1 MSFVQV
7 PPEGGG
13 GGAVDSVNGQ
23 TGVVVLTKT
32 SIGLSDV
39 DNTSD
44 ANKPVSSAQQT
55 AIDAKVE
62 NNLTASTTVAPS
74 KTQVNTALGLRV
86 LKSGDTMTDSLTI
99 TGNNG
104 VEFTGIKVN
113 NTNLTGFAAVNVRAD
128 DGEVIQINALN
139 SSGAPY
145 GAQQPSEFALYAKRS
160 LNIVVD
166 DATGEHRFCG
176 VNGVLRSK
184 FKASG
189 VLQVPAVDTA
199 AMPINFGPGTDGAG
213 NINSNIALTRNIYYT
228 NLTITSIGTL
238 RPVGFY
244 VFVSGLLSIAG
255 GGGITADGG
264 TGGNGAATTTGGTAG
279 AVSTANEHAGTAG
292 GVAGGVGGA
301 GAAGAGVQAA
311 NVAAQVSLVTATAGN
326 GGAGGLGASGA
337 GGAAR
342 NGNASSFRPHYGV
355 TLNAFRAGTVLKG
368 GGQSAPGGSGG
379 GGDGTAGGGGGGG
392 GAGGGVLMIFC
403 DRLDNGGVIAARGG
417 NGGNGGS
424 PAAGNRGG
432 GGGGGGGTGG
442 FVYIICRQ
450 IVNLGTIITTGG
462 AGGNGGTGFGT
473 GVNGNNG
480 TAGGAGRYAI
490 YETSTNTW
498 TIA

>member
-1 MSFVQV
+1 V
-7 PPEGGG
+7 
-13 GGAVDSVNGQ
+13 
-23 TGVVVLTKT
+23 
-32 SIGLSDV
+32 
-39 DNTSD
+39 
-44 ANKPVSSAQQT
+44 NKPVSTAQQT
-55 AIDAKVE
+55 AIDAKV
-62 NNLTASTTVAPS
+62 N
-74 KTQVNTALGLRV
+74 
-86 LKSGDTMTDSLTI
+86 KSGDTMTDSLTI

-113 NTNLTGFAAVNVRAD
+113 NTNLAGFAAVNVRAD
-128 DGEVIQINALN
+128 DGAVIQINALN

-166 DATGEHRFCG
+166 DAAGEHRFCG

-189 VLQVPAVDTA
+189 VLQTPAVDTA
-199 AMPINFGPGTDGAG
+199 AMPVNFGPGTDGAG
-213 NINSNIALTRNIYYT
+213 NINSNVALTRTIYYT

-292 GVAGGVGGA
+292 AVAGGVGGA
-301 GAAGAGVQAA
+301 GAAAAGAQAA
-311 NVAAQVSLVTATAGN
+311 AVGAQVSLVNARAGN

-337 GGAAR
+337 GGASR
-342 NGNASSFRPHYGV
+342 GGSASSFRPHYGV

-450 IVNLGTIITTGG
+450 IVNLGTIITSGG
-462 AGGNGGTGFGT
+462 AGGNGGTASGT